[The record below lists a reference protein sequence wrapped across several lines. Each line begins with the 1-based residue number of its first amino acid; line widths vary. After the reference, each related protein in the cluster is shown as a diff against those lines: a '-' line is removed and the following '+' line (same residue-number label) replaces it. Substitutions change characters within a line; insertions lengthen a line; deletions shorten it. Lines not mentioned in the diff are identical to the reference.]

1 MSPEQARGSRDI
13 GPSSDL
19 WSFSATLYEALV
31 GAPPFIGENYNAIM
45 YAIQH
50 QDAAPITVCDVD
62 LAGIVARGLRRDPL
76 ERWGSAREL
85 AATLAAWLLS
95 RGTEAD
101 ICGHSVHHRALR
113 SDEGGT
119 ASAPLG
125 SSGETDSGTAACAP
139 VIRRLANMSRT
150 ARRRVLGKAA
160 ASVALVLALAGSAF
174 AAKLFVDRSE
184 AGTDAAQSEVARAP
198 EDPSGTTFGAGTSPP
213 AALERPA
220 SPAPVLESKSV
231 ATRPIDDG
239 TAAAKVT
246 APKSVRRVVAPMA
259 KKPSDAPAFTAP
271 AIDVPRGTPHDA
283 PPVSSSRSSN
293 KLDYDFGF

>member
-31 GAPPFIGENYNAIM
+31 GAPPFIGENYNAVM

-50 QDAAPITVCDVD
+50 QDAAPITVCDAE
-62 LAGIVARGLRRDPL
+62 LAAIVSRGLRRDLL

-113 SDEGGT
+113 SNEGGT

-125 SSGETDSGTAACAP
+125 ASEDPDSGTAARAP

-150 ARRRVLGKAA
+150 GRRRVLGKAA
-160 ASVALVLALAGSAF
+160 ASVALALAGSAF

-198 EDPSGTTFGAGTSPP
+198 ENPPGTAFGAGTSRP

-231 ATRPIDDG
+231 ATRSIDDG

-246 APKSVRRVVAPMA
+246 APKSARRVLAPMTE
-259 KKPSDAPAFTAP
+259 KPSGAPTFTAP
-271 AIDVPRGTPHDA
+271 AIDGPHGTPHDA